1 GAMAAQERVDPT
13 GRGCHIVGRQQ
24 GGLQFGKRDVG
35 ILLDQCQEDRQ
46 EGLGSATS
54 FPGTRRMRLKRSTL
68 ATLLAPTGRSG
79 GAHAQHLPRCRCA
92 KTLIH
97 QRLEADPEVHRKYIG
112 HDTSSQTG

>member
-1 GAMAAQERVDPT
+1 MAAQKRVDPT

-35 ILLDQCQEDRQ
+35 ILLDQFQKDRH

-54 FPGTRRMRLKRSTL
+54 FAGTRRMRLKRSTL

-79 GAHAQHLPRCRCA
+79 RAHKQHLPRCRCA

-97 QRLEADPEVHRKYIG
+97 QRLEADPEVH
-112 HDTSSQTG
+112 